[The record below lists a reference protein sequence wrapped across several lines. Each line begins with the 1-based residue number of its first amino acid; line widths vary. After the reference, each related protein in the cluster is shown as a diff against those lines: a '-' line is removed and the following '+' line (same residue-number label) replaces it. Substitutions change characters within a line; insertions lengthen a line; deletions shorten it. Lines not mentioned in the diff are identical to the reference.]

1 VVVVVAAVVQ
11 GEPVGGDVV
20 HGSELIHVTVVQ
32 TQLLQVVEVLV
43 DVAVPVPVTELMTQV
58 PLVQEQG
65 GTAEE
70 TQLQVPVA
78 LAQLH
83 GLLPREQLLARVLAS
98 VKRLLRLKNQY
109 TMYYFSIISTKT
121 ILL

>member
-1 VVVVVAAVVQ
+1 VVAAVVQ
-11 GEPVGGDVV
+11 GVPVAGDVV

-65 GTAEE
+65 A
-70 TQLQVPVA
+70 V
-78 LAQLH
+78 
-83 GLLPREQLLARVLAS
+83 RRW
-98 VKRLLRLKNQY
+98 KRNYKCQCH
-109 TMYYFSIISTKT
+109 
-121 ILL
+121 